1 MTDHAQ
7 ASPVRRATLAGALL
21 VGKGLDAVSTVVV
34 LHLSD
39 SVRES
44 VPLSRALMAWLG
56 PVGGMALLTAITMVV
71 VGLLAESGVLI
82 DRLVDGETP
91 DWYVPGLRATVYLGC
106 ATWFGLVGLWNFSHL
121 L

>member
-1 MTDHAQ
+1 MSAPHH
-7 ASPVRRATLAGALL
+7 SPTMRRVTLAAALL

-34 LHLSD
+34 LRLSD

-56 PVGGMALLTAITMVV
+56 PVGGMALLTAVTMVV

-82 DRLVDGETP
+82 DRLAGGDTP

-106 ATWFGLVGLWNFSHL
+106 ATWFGLIGLWNFSHL

>member
-1 MTDHAQ
+1 M
-7 ASPVRRATLAGALL
+7 RRATLAGALL

-34 LHLSD
+34 LRLSD

-56 PVGGMALLTAITMVV
+56 PVQGMAVLTAVTMVA

-82 DRLVDGETP
+82 DRFVDGETP

-106 ATWFGLVGLWNFSHL
+106 ATWFGLIGLWNFSHL

>member
-1 MTDHAQ
+1 MSNRHVAD
-7 ASPVRRATLAGALL
+7 SMRRATLAGALL

-44 VPLSRALMAWLG
+44 VPLSRALMAWFG
-56 PVGGMALLTAITMVV
+56 PVGGMALLTVITLVV
-71 VGLLAESGVLI
+71 VGLLAESGVVI
-82 DRLVDGETP
+82 DRLADGDTP
-91 DWYVPGLRATVYLGC
+91 DWYVPRLRATVYLGC
-106 ATWFGLVGLWNFSHL
+106 ATWFGLIGLWNFSHL

>member
-1 MTDHAQ
+1 MSDRHVVA
-7 ASPVRRATLAGALL
+7 PMRRATLAGALL

-34 LHLSD
+34 LRLSD

-56 PVGGMALLTAITMVV
+56 PVGGMAVLTLITMIA
-71 VGLLAESGVLI
+71 VGLLAESGVLV

-91 DWYVPGLRATVYLGC
+91 EWYVPGLRATVYLGC
-106 ATWFGLVGLWNFSHL
+106 AAWFGLVGLWNLSHL